1 MEIQSNLFQ
10 LRETRQLSAARL
22 AALAGIS
29 RQTVYALEAG
39 VYVPN
44 TALALRLAAALSVS
58 VEDIFQL
65 PSRRPETHSCHAEV
79 LSPEGELRPGQPMRL
94 CRVGERLI
102 AVSSSDLGSW
112 SLPVADGV
120 VMESVSTN
128 MGAAKAR
135 VRVLEDPDA
144 FENRLLI
151 AGCDPAVTVLARHL
165 QREKVTLVMEHQNSS
180 KSLELL
186 KRGAVH
192 IAGTHIRDQESGE
205 SNLAAIESLFRRA
218 SIAVVSLAYW
228 ESGIVVA
235 PGNPKG
241 IRSPEDF
248 SRKDVQLVNREPGAG
263 ARMLLDTHLR
273 RLGIPPQTL
282 SGYNRITYG
291 HLPAAR
297 AVQSG
302 QADCCIATSAAARVL
317 GLDFI
322 PLVTERYDLV
332 TRKRNLELPQVQ
344 ALFETLGRAAFRHEL
359 EDLAGY
365 DAKPAGDRIV

>member
-10 LRETRQLSAARL
+10 LREARHLSAARL

-65 PSRRPETHSCHAEV
+65 PSHRQEGHSCSAEV
-79 LSPEGELRPGQPMRL
+79 LSGESELRPGQPMRL
-94 CRVGERLI
+94 CRVGDRLVG
-102 AVSSSDLGSW
+102 VSSSDLGAW

-120 VMESVSTN
+120 VLDCSAVPA
-128 MGAAKAR
+128 GAAKAR
-135 VRVLEDPDA
+135 VQVLEEPAVFDS
-144 FENRLLI
+144 RLLI

-186 KRGAVH
+186 KRGVIH
-192 IAGTHIRDQESGE
+192 VAGTHIRDQASGE
-205 SNLAAIESLFRRA
+205 SNLAAIERLFRRT

-228 ESGIVVA
+228 EAGIVVA

-241 IRSPEDF
+241 IRSPEDL
-248 SRKDVQLVNREPGAG
+248 SRKDVRLVNREPGAG

-273 RLGIPPQTL
+273 RLGISPQMVN
-282 SGYNRITYG
+282 GYNYVASG

-297 AVQSG
+297 LVQSG
-302 QADCCIATSAAARVL
+302 QADCCIATSAAARVF

-332 TRKRNLELPQVQ
+332 TRKGHLQLPQVQ

-365 DAKPAGDRIV
+365 DAKPAGNRIV